1 MALQS
6 KIGWHFLSL
15 KRFQLLSR
23 VLVSMDNIIGLYVS
37 SRHLEWKQC
46 VGRCQLR
53 ERYFFFCA
61 YPPHQEF
68 CMNLLH
74 RLTVSVLLITAP
86 WSSAFA
92 QEVFKIGLIL
102 PMTGQQATTG
112 KQIEAAAKLFM
123 AQNGNKVAGRTVE
136 LIIKDDGGMPDAAK
150 RIAQELVVNDKVG
163 ALGGFGLTPLALATA
178 PIATQSKTPMVVMA
192 AATSIITEASPFI
205 VRTSFTL
212 AQCSVAMG
220 DWAPKNGI
228 KRVVTLVS
236 DYGPG
241 IDAERFFK
249 ERFLLNSGQII
260 ESLRVPLRNPDFAP
274 FLQKVRD
281 LKPDALFVFVP
292 SGAGAAVMK
301 QFLER
306 GMDKA
311 GIRLIGTGDL
321 TDDDQLNDMGEGS
334 LGVVTS
340 HHYSAMHP
348 SAVNKKFVEAFKK
361 ANNGMRPNFM
371 AVGGYDGMRVIY
383 DALKATKGGQG
394 GGEALLA
401 AMKGQIFESPRG
413 QVFIDAQTRDIV
425 QDIYL
430 RRVEKK
436 NGELYNVEFDVIK
449 GVKDPGKTK

>member
-1 MALQS
+1 MNTWLKLRAL
-6 KIGWHFLSL
+6 
-15 KRFQLLSR
+15 LLT
-23 VLVSMDNIIGLYVS
+23 LGM
-37 SRHLEWKQC
+37 
-46 VGRCQLR
+46 
-53 ERYFFFCA
+53 
-61 YPPHQEF
+61 
-68 CMNLLH
+68 
-74 RLTVSVLLITAP
+74 T
-86 WSSAFA
+86 AFA
-92 QEVFKIGLIL
+92 VQAQEAFKIGLIL

-112 KQIEAAAKLFM
+112 KQIEAAARLFM
-123 AQNGNKVAGRTVE
+123 AQNGNTVAGRKVE
-136 LIIKDDGGMPDAAK
+136 LIIKDDGGIPDAAK

-163 ALGGFGLTPLALATA
+163 VLGGFGLTPLALATA

-192 AATSIITEASPFI
+192 AATSIITEASPYI

-249 ERFLLNSGQII
+249 ERFLLNSGQVI

-311 GIRLIGTGDL
+311 GIKLIGTGDL
-321 TDDDQLNDMGEGS
+321 TDDDQLNDMGDGA

-340 HHYSAMHP
+340 HHYSAVHP
-348 SAVNKKFVEAFKK
+348 SAVNKKFVDAFKK

-383 DALKATKGGQG
+383 EALKNTKGGQG
-394 GGEALLA
+394 GGDALLA

-413 QVFIDAQTRDIV
+413 QIFIDAQTRDIV
-425 QDIYL
+425 QNIYL

-436 NGELYNVEFDVIK
+436 DGQLYNVEFDVIK
-449 GVKDPGKTK
+449 EVKDPGKTK